1 VQRNQGIDIMLKP
14 SRQLA
19 VLLVIAHAMA
29 VAVMWSLELP
39 LSMHIGLK
47 LAIAASLGWA
57 LLKNGWFGFARAPV
71 ALRIEPAGKSGEP
84 DAIEVRLRNGKT
96 ACGCVVDGSF
106 VAPYLTVVRYRLAG
120 ARRFSMDK
128 SVLILP
134 DNLDRELFRMLRVR
148 LKWGKAAAV

>member
-1 VQRNQGIDIMLKP
+1 MQRIQVIDIMLKP

-19 VLLVIAHAMA
+19 LLLVIAHVAA
-29 VAVMWSLELP
+29 VAVVWSLELA
-39 LSMHIGLK
+39 LWLHIGLK

-57 LLKNGWFGFARAPV
+57 LLKNGWFGYGRAAV
-71 ALRIEPAGKSGEP
+71 ALRIEPADKSGEP

-96 ACGCVVDGSF
+96 ARGCVVDGSF
-106 VAPYLTVVRYRLAG
+106 VAPYLTVVRYRVTG
-120 ARRFSMDK
+120 ARRFSLGK

-134 DNLDRELFRMLRVR
+134 DSLDRELFRMLRVR